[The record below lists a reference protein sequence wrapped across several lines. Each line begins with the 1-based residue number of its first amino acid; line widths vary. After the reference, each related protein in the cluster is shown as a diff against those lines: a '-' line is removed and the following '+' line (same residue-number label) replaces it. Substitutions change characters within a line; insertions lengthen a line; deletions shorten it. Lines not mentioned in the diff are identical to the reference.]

1 MFSITQR
8 SALPPGFGLCRGGG
22 GREEGVVGWLWG
34 IPVPS
39 VLHPLLSTYSV
50 CQDVGAEDP
59 ASQTATVEMV
69 ARLLK
74 DVY

>member
-8 SALPPGFGLCRGGG
+8 SALVSRVWPLQGGG
-22 GREEGVVGWLWG
+22 GREEGVVGVAVG

>member
-1 MFSITQR
+1 MLSITQR

-22 GREEGVVGWLWG
+22 GREEAAVWWLWG
-34 IPVPS
+34 IPLSS
-39 VLHPLLSTYSV
+39 VLYPLLSTYSV

>member
-34 IPVPS
+34 IPCLFSPAPFTE
-39 VLHPLLSTYSV
+39 HFV